1 MLNSTLPGLMA
12 AKETPNRALAEIKA
26 LIDAGRPLIYVQ
38 SSEEERVQQ
47 LLVDAGR
54 QLFTEPRPVYT
65 WTVTEGLRGPDGA
78 SVGEATVDPRA
89 ALDWIIDHEGGALF
103 NLRDFHDPMRH
114 SAEVRRRLR
123 DLCTSC
129 FDTGKFTFIS
139 SPVAYIP
146 DELQR
151 DTVLIDLPLPD
162 FDELKA
168 FVQREGESLAAA
180 GVSVDTDI
188 GTLTQIGRAVQG
200 LTLNETRH
208 AMRRALAA
216 TQRLDADSVP
226 YLLEE
231 KHLLVKKKT
240 GVIEYVSDPGG
251 LENVGGAPLLKK
263 WLLERRKLFE
273 MRDQLS
279 HDIVPKGLLL
289 MGISGCGKS
298 LAVKAIA
305 ESFRLPLYRIDMIEV
320 FSGRHGNPEGTFVG
334 ACRTMEE
341 MAPAVMWFDE
351 IEMGVN
357 AGNDQAGSLNRIFA
371 FFLTWMQEKTRGLFV
386 AATANRIDLLPAEM
400 IRKGRFDEVFFVD
413 LPNEEE
419 RIEIC
424 RIHLQK
430 RGIDPGPL
438 GLDRLKQ
445 FTRGWT
451 GAEIEQCVVSAL
463 TTAKLENR
471 DLTGDDLLNQTGKIV
486 PLSKTMK
493 EQVEHIRSWALDRAI
508 RTAPRIAGAQ

>member
-1 MLNSTLPGLMA
+1 MADKEIST
-12 AKETPNRALAEIKA
+12 RALRELKE
-26 LIDAGRPLIYVQ
+26 LFDAGRPLVYLK
-38 SSEEERVQQ
+38 SPEEERVQQ
-47 LLVDAGR
+47 LLSDASQ
-54 QLFTEPRPVYT
+54 QLFPKPVPVFT
-65 WTVTEGLRGPDGA
+65 WTATEGLRGKDGA
-78 SVGEATVDPRA
+78 EVGKGTIEPRA
-89 ALDWIIDHEGGALF
+89 ALDWIVAYKGSALF
-103 NLRDFHDPMRH
+103 NLRDFHDPIQR

-123 DLCTSC
+123 DLYTAC
-129 FDTGKFTFIS
+129 FESGKFTFIS
-139 SPVAYIP
+139 SPVVAIP

-151 DTVLIDLPLPD
+151 DIVLVDLPLPD
-162 FDELKA
+162 FEELRT
-168 FVQREGESLAAA
+168 FIEREGKSLAAA
-180 GVSVDTDI
+180 GVTVDTDV
-188 GTLTQIGRAVQG
+188 GTLTQLGRSVQG

-208 AMRRALAA
+208 ALRRALAA
-216 TQRLDADSVP
+216 SPQLGSNSVP

-240 GVIEYVSDPGG
+240 GVIEYVADPGG

-279 HDIVPKGLLL
+279 ADIVPKGLLM

-305 ESFRLPLYRIDMIEV
+305 QCFMLPLYRIDMIEV

-351 IEMGVN
+351 IEMGVSSKGEDSTG
-357 AGNDQAGSLNRIFA
+357 AINRIFA

-413 LPNEEE
+413 LPNEDE
-419 RIEIC
+419 RLDIC
-424 RIHLQK
+424 RIHLEK
-430 RGIDPGPL
+430 RGIAPDGL
-438 GLDRLKQ
+438 GIDRLKQ

-451 GAEIEQCVVSAL
+451 GAELEQLVVSAL
-463 TTAKLENR
+463 TTVKLENR
-471 DLTGDDLLNQTGKIV
+471 ELTGDDLLNQTAKIV

-508 RTAPRIAGAQ
+508 RTAPRIAGAG